1 MSTDSVIQFP
11 PAAAR
16 SMRAGR
22 LLIPAKL
29 RDARK
34 VARLTQGELGEK
46 VGVTRQAV
54 SAYERGDKSPEPAT
68 FQRLAETLGQPVSFF
83 TTADGP
89 LFGSSSARFYR
100 KVGPDTV
107 RRNDACGVLGDW
119 FVQTAKYFDA
129 LVNYPPVAIPQFEP
143 KQYPERYTFEEINSI
158 ALEVRKA
165 WGLGS
170 GPISNVLALL
180 ESNGIVVCRYEM
192 PGENVEAFSFWNGSR
207 AFIFMA
213 SEKEAGVR
221 LRYDLAHELGHL
233 VLHRWIEQSE
243 IEDKKALR
251 EIEAE
256 ADKFAGA
263 FLLPS
268 TSFPNE
274 IYTTRLDAFVSLKAR
289 WKVSI
294 QAMVYRCRDLDVID
308 PDQALN
314 LYKQISFRRWRKK
327 EPLDDPNS
335 IPLEQPRLLR
345 RVVELVLQSGKKRPD
360 DILNELPLS
369 QEWIETFC
377 ALPAGAL
384 TRGDWSAE
392 VGPTLK

>member
-1 MSTDSVIQFP
+1 MRNDGVIQFP

-16 SMRAGR
+16 AMHAGR

-46 VGVTRQAV
+46 IGVTRQAV

-68 FQRLAETLGQPVSFF
+68 FQNIAETLGQPVNFF
-83 TTADGP
+83 TTPDGP
-89 LFGSSSARFYR
+89 QFGNPSARFYR

-107 RRNDACGVLGDW
+107 RRNDACGVLSDW
-119 FVQTAKYFDA
+119 FVQTAKYFDNF
-129 LVNYPPVAIPQFEP
+129 VNYPPVSIPQFEP
-143 KQYPERYTFEEINSI
+143 KQNSERYTFEEIDRI
-158 ALEVRKA
+158 ALELRKA
-165 WGLGS
+165 WGLGP

-180 ESNGIVVCRYEM
+180 EAKGIVVCRYEM
-192 PGENVEAFSFWNGSR
+192 QGENVEAFSFWNGMR

-213 SEKEAGVR
+213 SEKDAGVR

-243 IEDKKALR
+243 IEDKRSLK

-274 IYTTRLDAFVSLKAR
+274 IYTTRLDAFLPLKER

-308 PDQALN
+308 ADQALN

-327 EPLDDPNS
+327 EPLDDPS
-335 IPLEQPRLLR
+335 KIPIEQPKLLR
-345 RVVELVLQSGKKRPD
+345 RVVELVLESGKKHPD
-360 DILNELPLS
+360 DILNELRLS
-369 QEWIETFC
+369 REWIEIFC
-377 ALPAGAL
+377 ALPAGTL
-384 TRGDWSAE
+384 RGNRSAE
-392 VGPTLK
+392 IEPTLK

>member
-1 MSTDSVIQFP
+1 MRNDGIIEFP
-11 PAAAR
+11 LAAAR
-16 SMRAGR
+16 AMPAGR

-46 VGVTRQAV
+46 IGVTRQAV
-54 SAYERGDKSPEPAT
+54 SAYERGDKSPEPLT
-68 FQRLAETLGQPVSFF
+68 FQKIAETLRQPVNFF
-83 TTADGP
+83 TTPDGP
-89 LFGSSSARFYR
+89 QFGNSSARFYR
-100 KVGPDTV
+100 KVGSDTV

-119 FVQTAKYFDA
+119 FVQTAKYFDSF
-129 LVNYPPVAIPQFEP
+129 VNYPPVSIPQYEP
-143 KQYPERYTFEEINSI
+143 KENSERYTFEEIDRI
-158 ALEVRKA
+158 ALDVRKA
-165 WGLGS
+165 WGLGP

-180 ESNGIVVCRYEM
+180 EAKGIVVCRYEM
-192 PGENVEAFSFWNGSR
+192 QGENVEAFSFWNGTR

-243 IEDKKALR
+243 IEDKTTLK
-251 EIEAE
+251 EIETE

-274 IYTTRLDAFVSLKAR
+274 IYTTRLDAFLPLKER

-308 PDQALN
+308 ADQALN

-327 EPLDDPNS
+327 EPLDDPS
-335 IPLEQPRLLR
+335 KIPIEQPKLLR
-345 RVVELVLQSGKKRPD
+345 RVVELVLESGKKHPD
-360 DILNELPLS
+360 DILNELRLS
-369 QEWIETFC
+369 REWIETFC
-377 ALPAGAL
+377 ALPAGTLGAS
-384 TRGDWSAE
+384 RA
-392 VGPTLK
+392 VGIEPTLK